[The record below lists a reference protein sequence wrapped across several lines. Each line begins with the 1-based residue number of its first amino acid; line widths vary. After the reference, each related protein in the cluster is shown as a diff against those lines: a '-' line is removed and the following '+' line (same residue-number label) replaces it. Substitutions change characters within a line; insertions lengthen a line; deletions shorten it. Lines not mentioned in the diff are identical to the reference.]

1 MNITLST
8 FRLVLYIWIG
18 IAVGVFFLLLK
29 IKAPYGRYSSEKWG
43 PLVDNHYGWMIMEFP
58 AMAVMLFAF
67 VKCFSSANVAIEIM
81 IGLFCLHYI
90 NRTIIFPFRLHTRGK
105 KMPWLIVL
113 SGIFFNGVNTFSLSY
128 YFCHFSAVPNN
139 YITDPKFIAGV
150 VLFFTGLVINWSA
163 DNRLI
168 HLRAPGETGYKIPG
182 GWLFNYISCPNLLG
196 ELMEWGGFALL
207 CWNLPALCFFIWSAA
222 NLLPRAMAH
231 HQWYKNEF
239 ADYPPERKAV
249 IPFLL

>member
-1 MNITLST
+1 MGGTVHQNGGPLWIIIMAGWSWN
-8 FRLVLYIWIG
+8 FRPWRWCCLHLYCVS
-18 IAVGVFFLLLK
+18 AVRRLLLK
-29 IKAPYGRYSSEKWG
+29 SWSGYFACTISIE
-43 PLVDNHYGWMIMEFP
+43 PLFFLSVYIPGVKKCPGWLWSQVF
-58 AMAVMLFAF
+58 
-67 VKCFSSANVAIEIM
+67 
-81 IGLFCLHYI
+81 
-90 NRTIIFPFRLHTRGK
+90 
-105 KMPWLIVL
+105 
-113 SGIFFNGVNTFSLSY
+113 FFNGVNTFSLGY
-128 YFCHFSAVPNN
+128 YFCHFATEPNS

-150 VLFFTGLVINWSA
+150 ILFFTGLVINWSA

-168 HLRAPGETGYKIPG
+168 HLRAPGETGYKIPR

-239 ADYPPERKAV
+239 TDYPAERKAV